1 MKLNAWLLGISLS
14 VAGVGVAH
22 AEALKPFVLAETIA
36 GDMSAVVAKTK
47 AKLQAN
53 GFQIVGAYQP
63 YPDATVICATNAEL
77 RAVAAKARD
86 SNGGFGVAQR
96 VSVTAVD
103 GKVEVAYANPQYV
116 GVAYGLGRLPQ
127 TTAALKAALGAQSD
141 FGAAGLEE
149 AKLKPGEYRYSFGM
163 PYFHHTDLFATYP
176 SYDKAVAAVEKGLAQ
191 KRGGTVKVYR
201 VDLPDEVSVFG
212 VGIVTGDGVDSG
224 TKDTDTE
231 IMRIIDVKS
240 PRSTAYLPYE
250 LMVKNGQVISLRAR
264 YRIAVNFPDLK
275 MVGNNSFGKI
285 MSAPNGILAA
295 LTAVAN
301 DPATAPPATDPAQP

>member
-1 MKLNAWLLGISLS
+1 MKLNPWLLVLSLS
-14 VAGVGVAH
+14 VAGVSSAQ
-22 AEALKPFVLAETIA
+22 AEALKPFVLAETVS
-36 GDMSAVVAKTK
+36 GDASAIVAKTK

-53 GFQIVGAYQP
+53 GFQIVGTYQP
-63 YPDATVICATNAEL
+63 YSDATVICATNAEL
-77 RAVAAKARD
+77 REAATKTRE

-96 VSVTAVD
+96 ISVTAVG

-116 GVAYGLGRLPQ
+116 GVAYGLGKLPR
-127 TTAALKAALGAQSD
+127 TTAALKAALGAQFD
-141 FGAAGLEE
+141 FGAEGIEE

-163 PYFHHTDLFATYP
+163 PYFYHTDSFATYP
-176 SYDKAVAAVEKGLAQ
+176 NYEKAVAAVEKGLAE

-231 IMRIIDVKS
+231 IMRIIDVKN
-240 PRSTAYLPYE
+240 PRSTAHLPYE
-250 LMVKNGQVISLRAR
+250 LMVKNGQVIALRAR

-275 MVGNNSFGKI
+275 MVGSNSFGKI
-285 MSAPNGILAA
+285 MSAPNGILTA
-295 LTAVAN
+295 LTAVATGA
-301 DPATAPPATDPAQP
+301 DPVVEGGGP

>member
-1 MKLNAWLLGISLS
+1 MKLSQWLLVCLLSAAGTGI
-14 VAGVGVAH
+14 AQ
-22 AEALKPFVLAETIA
+22 AEALKPFVLAETA
-36 GDMSAVVAKTK
+36 TGDMSAIVAKAK

-63 YPDATVICATNAEL
+63 YPEATVICATNPEL
-77 RAVAAKARD
+77 REAAAKTRD

-96 VSVTAVD
+96 ISVTAVG
-103 GKVEVAYANPQYV
+103 GKVEVAYANPESV
-116 GVAYGLGRLPQ
+116 GVAYGLGKLPR
-127 TTAALKAALGAQSD
+127 TTAALKAALGAQFD
-141 FGAAGLEE
+141 FGAEGLEE

-176 SYDKAVAAVEKGLAQ
+176 NYDKAIAAVEKGLAQ

-231 IMRIIDVKS
+231 IMRIIDAKS

-275 MVGNNSFGKI
+275 MVGSNSFGKI
-285 MSAPNGILAA
+285 MSAPNGILTA
-295 LTAVAN
+295 LTAVATESS
-301 DPATAPPATDPAQP
+301 PAVTDGGTP

>member
-1 MKLNAWLLGISLS
+1 MKFSQWLLMTLLSAGGI
-14 VAGVGVAH
+14 GIAH
-22 AEALKPFVLAETIA
+22 AEALKPFVLAESVT
-36 GDMSAVVAKTK
+36 GDASAIVAKTK

-63 YPDATVICATNAEL
+63 YPQATVICATNAEL
-77 RAVAAKARD
+77 REVAAKTRE

-96 VSVTAVD
+96 ISVTTVGD
-103 GKVEVAYANPQYV
+103 KVEVAYANPQYV
-116 GVAYGLGRLPQ
+116 GVAYGLGKLPR
-127 TTAALKAALGAQSD
+127 TTAALKAALGAQFD
-141 FGAAGLEE
+141 FGAEGIEE

-163 PYFHHTDLFATYP
+163 PYFYHTDLFASYP
-176 SYDKAVAAVEKGLAQ
+176 SYEQAVAAVEKGLAD

-201 VDLPDEVSVFG
+201 VDLPEEVSVFG
-212 VGIVTGDGVDSG
+212 IGIVTGDGIDSG
-224 TKDTDTE
+224 AKDTDTE
-231 IMRIIDVKS
+231 IMRIIDAKT

-285 MSAPNGILAA
+285 MSAPNGILTA

-301 DPATAPPATDPAQP
+301 DAASVAAPSSQP

>member
-1 MKLNAWLLGISLS
+1 MKLSQWLLVFLLSAMGAGI
-14 VAGVGVAH
+14 AQ
-22 AEALKPFVLAETIA
+22 AEALKPFVLAEAVT
-36 GDMSAVVAKTK
+36 GDASAIVAKTK

-63 YPDATVICATNAEL
+63 YPEATVICATNAEL
-77 RAVAAKARD
+77 REVAAKTRE

-96 VSVTAVD
+96 ISVTTVGD
-103 GKVEVAYANPQYV
+103 KVEVAYANPQYV
-116 GVAYGLGRLPQ
+116 GVAYGLGKLPR
-127 TTAALKAALGAQSD
+127 TTAALKAALGAQFD
-141 FGAAGLEE
+141 FGAEGIEE

-163 PYFHHTDLFATYP
+163 PYFHHTDLFASYP
-176 SYDKAVAAVEKGLAQ
+176 SYQKAIAAVEKGLAQ
-191 KRGGTVKVYR
+191 NRGGTVKVYR

-212 VGIVTGDGVDSG
+212 IGIVTGDGVDTG

-231 IMRIIDVKS
+231 IMRIIDAQT

-250 LMVKNGQVISLRAR
+250 LMVKNGQVMSLRAR

-275 MVGNNSFGKI
+275 MVGKNSFGKI
-285 MSAPNGILAA
+285 MSAPSGILTA

-301 DPATAPPATDPAQP
+301 DTPAVAHSAQ

>member
-1 MKLNAWLLGISLS
+1 MKLSQWSLVLLLSAVGAGI
-14 VAGVGVAH
+14 AQ
-22 AEALKPFVLAETIA
+22 AEALKPFVLAESVA
-36 GDMSAVVAKTK
+36 GDASAIVAKTR

-53 GFQIVGAYQP
+53 GFQIVGAYRP
-63 YPDATVICATNAEL
+63 YPEATVICATNAEL
-77 RAVAAKARD
+77 REVAARKRE

-96 VSVTAVD
+96 ISVTTVGD
-103 GKVEVAYANPQYV
+103 KVEVAYANPRYV
-116 GVAYGLGRLPQ
+116 GVAYGLGKLPR
-127 TTAALKAALGAQSD
+127 TTAALKAALGAQFE
-141 FGAAGLEE
+141 FGADGIEE

-163 PYFHHTDLFATYP
+163 PYFYHTDLFATYP
-176 SYDKAVAAVEKGLAQ
+176 NYQQAVAAVEKGLAQ

-224 TKDTDTE
+224 AKDTDTE
-231 IMRIIDVKS
+231 IMRIIDAKN

-250 LMVKNGQVISLRAR
+250 LMVKNGQVIALRAR

-275 MVGNNSFGKI
+275 MIGKNSFGKI
-285 MSAPNGILAA
+285 MSAPNGILTA

-301 DPATAPPATDPAQP
+301 DTGSATAEAGQP